1 MNKTIEAMTGPDGG
15 GDLIRQRYIQ
25 LTQDHCLLE
34 EKLMI
39 VSRKFN
45 ILEEQESMLRR
56 QYHDKDI

>member
-1 MNKTIEAMTGPDGG
+1 MTGPDGG
-15 GDLIRQRYIQ
+15 GDLTRQRYIQ